1 MEVAA
6 YLHTVGE
13 ESRQWNPAA
22 DDWGTPKERGC
33 RGGVP
38 LWSVRPLHLP
48 LAVKCG
54 ESLRQERTRR
64 QEQTQLLSVDSC
76 LGLSKFQLA
85 PASCQ
90 IVLLS
95 SEYL

>member
-54 ESLRQERTRR
+54 DPTAGTNPIAVGR
-64 QEQTQLLSVDSC
+64 LLSWVVKISVGTC
-76 LGLSKFQLA
+76 ILSNRLA
-85 PASCQ
+85 
-90 IVLLS
+90 LL
-95 SEYL
+95 